1 MHKLAFL
8 NSTVHIQY
16 TLIVFY
22 NVLASLCL
30 PWGAGH
36 SCLRQCL
43 LEWLC
48 CWGRL
53 LLQKSPCWWYRM
65 CTSNFQICLQRIA
78 KLWNVIVNPQ
88 GDTAWQCHKRERAAE
103 PVASFYMHEVAT
115 CIGDD
120 PHICLPATSPK
131 WLVGRCEDQS
141 PVNHLSKYHLCQ
153 IRIQGHLT
161 HQTNTVQSSL
171 TADDNQA
178 YFCNPS
184 PGPAPIVLH
193 EVVTCIGDDPH
204 ICLPATGR

>member
-1 MHKLAFL
+1 MIHPFGSAQASVSQQHCPYSVYSHSLLQCASFTLPSLRGRPFL
-8 NSTVHIQY
+8 SKTVSVGV
-16 TLIVFY
+16 TLLLGSIV
-22 NVLASLCL
+22 
-30 PWGAGH
+30 
-36 SCLRQCL
+36 
-43 LEWLC
+43 
-48 CWGRL
+48 
-53 LLQKSPCWWYRM
+53 LQKSPCWWYRM

-161 HQTNTVQSSL
+161 HQTNAVQSSL
-171 TADDNQA
+171 TADGTTA
-178 YFCNPS
+178 S
-184 PGPAPIVLH
+184 LWIVF
-193 EVVTCIGDDPH
+193 
-204 ICLPATGR
+204 